1 MQDEQG
7 GAGARPGAP
16 AAAPGALEG
25 DLAAGGGDEALHAV
39 VDAQLEA
46 REGAVVES
54 AMFGSAVVLWMKI
67 AENIYFTEDF
77 VFQVEDLWKIL
88 YFWC

>member
-39 VDAQLEA
+39 VDAQLET
-46 REGAVVES
+46 REGAVMES
-54 AMFGSAVVLWMKI
+54 AMFGSAMVLWKKV
-67 AENIYFTEDF
+67 AESNFFMTQRNVFHF
-77 VFQVEDLWKIL
+77 VRMRVRMVG
-88 YFWC
+88 